1 MISSPLLRTADGR
14 RFLAAQLMDS
24 LSAGISLVALPWLV
38 LDVGG
43 SRTAAGGVFLA
54 GTVPYVALGLH
65 AGHVGD
71 HHPRRR
77 VMLIGTLAQL
87 AAALVVPLAVAG
99 GLDADSVPLVLIY
112 ASALAVTSGRVFVD
126 ASAFGAIARLV
137 GDSHFVEGQSALS
150 FVWSLGFLV
159 GPALGGGLIGAVGVI
174 GALWAQAAGFVLA
187 AVLMALLRRD
197 LGPDPDQPP
206 SAGGEGVL
214 AGVRLVS
221 RDPVLRT
228 LTIMG
233 MAWNLTVNVI
243 YSLIVVFARHNLAAD
258 AGQAGLMLALA
269 GAAGLAGG
277 LLAPVARRRLGAARA
292 LRVGLVVS
300 AVGALATALSDG
312 LLVATVSYA
321 VLELSA
327 LLFITLLISE
337 RQTRASASEQGRV
350 GITGRMAA
358 LSAATAGALVGS
370 ALAAVLPLST
380 IFLGAALATAAVAVA
395 GLRVIRV

>member
-1 MISSPLLRTADGR
+1 VIRTPLLETGDGR

-77 VMLIGTLAQL
+77 VMVAGTVVQL
-87 AAALVVPLAVAG
+87 LAALVVPLAVAG

-112 ASALAVTSGRVFVD
+112 GSALAVTSGRVFVD
-126 ASAFGAIARLV
+126 AAAFGAIARLV
-137 GDSHFVEGQSALS
+137 GDGHFVEGQSALS

-159 GPALGGGLIGAVGVI
+159 GPALGGGLIGIVGVI
-174 GALWAQAAGFVLA
+174 GALAVQAVGFAIAV
-187 AVLMALLRRD
+187 VLMALLRLD
-197 LGPDPDQPP
+197 LGPDPDAAV

-214 AGVRLVS
+214 AGVRLVT

-228 LTIMG
+228 LTAMG

-243 YSLIVVFARHNLAAD
+243 YSLIVVFARHDLSAD
-258 AGQAGLMLALA
+258 ARQAGVMLSLA
-269 GAAGLAGG
+269 GAAGLVGG
-277 LLAPVARRRLGAARA
+277 LLAPVARRRLGAATA
-292 LRVGLVVS
+292 LRTGLVVS
-300 AVGALATALSDG
+300 AAGTVATALAGG
-312 LLVATVSYA
+312 LVVATVSYA

-337 RQTRASASEQGRV
+337 RQTRASPVEQGRV

-358 LSAATAGALVGS
+358 LTAATAGALLGS

-380 IFLGAALATAAVAVA
+380 IFAGAALGTVAVA
-395 GLRVIRV
+395 AVGVRVIRL

>member
-1 MISSPLLRTADGR
+1 M
-14 RFLAAQLMDS
+14 
-24 LSAGISLVALPWLV
+24 
-38 LDVGG
+38 
-43 SRTAAGGVFLA
+43 
-54 GTVPYVALGLH
+54 
-65 AGHVGD
+65 
-71 HHPRRR
+71 
-77 VMLIGTLAQL
+77 
-87 AAALVVPLAVAG
+87 AG

-126 ASAFGAIARLV
+126 AAAFGAIARLV
-137 GDSHFVEGQSALS
+137 GDAHFVEGQSALS

-258 AGQAGLMLALA
+258 AGQAGVMLALA

-277 LLAPVARRRLGAARA
+277 LLAPVGAAAAGGDARAPHRAGGLGRRRAGHRA
-292 LRVGLVVS
+292 LRRAG
-300 AVGALATALSDG
+300 GGHG
-312 LLVATVSYA
+312 LL
-321 VLELSA
+321 
-327 LLFITLLISE
+327 
-337 RQTRASASEQGRV
+337 
-350 GITGRMAA
+350 
-358 LSAATAGALVGS
+358 
-370 ALAAVLPLST
+370 
-380 IFLGAALATAAVAVA
+380 
-395 GLRVIRV
+395 LRCWSCPRCSSSPC